1 MPDSFG
7 GRLFLESGNLSSTVV
22 NTALRELSHYTTK
35 GLWRWLALAL
45 LVFAGTATT
54 QPAFGGTPL
63 ITFTEYSSTSLTV
76 TFTDSLN
83 HITPFTVESGGSPDN
98 WVTTYPGSF
107 YWYGGRV
114 GWNNPEG
121 SLVNYV
127 YSATDG
133 NLVQADQ
140 TRSSGGGDI
149 ILGDGV
155 LSRTPVAVVDGVAAY
170 AVYYNRN
177 AQSVPET
184 GSAVMLMSIGA
195 AGLGWLRRKFAT

>member
-1 MPDSFG
+1 M
-7 GRLFLESGNLSSTVV
+7 RERTRYKKSGP
-22 NTALRELSHYTTK
+22 R
-35 GLWRWLALAL
+35 RWLGLGLAL
-45 LVFAGTATT
+45 FAAAAAT
-54 QPAFGGTPL
+54 QPVFGSQTPL

-76 TFTDSLN
+76 TYTDSFN
-83 HITPFTVESGGSPDN
+83 HMTPFTVESGGSPDN

-114 GWNNPEG
+114 GWKNPDG

-127 YSATDG
+127 YPMTGG

-140 TRSSGGGDI
+140 MRAPGGGDI

-155 LSRTPVAVVDGVAAY
+155 LSRTPVAMVGGVAAY
-170 AVYYNRN
+170 AVYYNRS

-184 GSAVMLMSIGA
+184 GSAVMLMSIGV
-195 AGLGWLRRKFAT
+195 AGLAWLRRKFAR

>member
-1 MPDSFG
+1 
-7 GRLFLESGNLSSTVV
+7 
-22 NTALRELSHYTTK
+22 LRERTHYK
-35 GLWRWLALAL
+35 KSGPRRWLGLCLAL
-45 LVFAGTATT
+45 FAVAAATQSVFGS
-54 QPAFGGTPL
+54 QIPL

-76 TFTDSLN
+76 TYTDSFN
-83 HITPFTVESGGSPDN
+83 HMTPFTVENGGSPDN

-121 SLVNYV
+121 LLVNYV
-127 YSATDG
+127 YSMTNG

-140 TRSSGGGDI
+140 TRTSGGGDI

-184 GSAVMLMSIGA
+184 GSAAMLMSIGI
-195 AGLGWLRRKFAT
+195 AGIGWLRRKLAR

>member
-1 MPDSFG
+1 MRERTHYKKDG
-7 GRLFLESGNLSSTVV
+7 
-22 NTALRELSHYTTK
+22 LR
-35 GLWRWLALAL
+35 RWLALAL
-45 LVFAGTATT
+45 VVFAAAAATH
-54 QPAFGGTPL
+54 PALGLTPL

-76 TFTDSLN
+76 TYTDSFN
-83 HITPFTVESGGSPDN
+83 HTTPFTVGSGGSPDN

-107 YWYGGRV
+107 FWYGGRV

-127 YSATDG
+127 YSGTNG

-140 TRSSGGGDI
+140 TRTSGGGDI
-149 ILGDGV
+149 ILADGV
-155 LSRTPVAVVDGVAAY
+155 LSRTLVAVVDGVPAY

-184 GSAVMLMSIGA
+184 GSAVMLMSIGV
-195 AGLGWLRRKFAT
+195 AGLGWLRRKLAT

>member
-1 MPDSFG
+1 
-7 GRLFLESGNLSSTVV
+7 
-22 NTALRELSHYTTK
+22 LRERTRYKKS
-35 GLWRWLALAL
+35 GPRRWLGLGLAL
-45 LVFAGTATT
+45 FAAAAAT
-54 QPAFGGTPL
+54 QPVFGSQTPL

-76 TFTDSLN
+76 TYTDSFN
-83 HITPFTVESGGSPDN
+83 HMTPFTVESGGSPDN

-114 GWNNPEG
+114 GWKNPDG

-127 YSATDG
+127 YPMTGG

-140 TRSSGGGDI
+140 MRAPGGGDI

-155 LSRTPVAVVDGVAAY
+155 LSRTPVAMVGGVAAY
-170 AVYYNRN
+170 AVYYNRS

-184 GSAVMLMSIGA
+184 GSAVMLMSIGV
-195 AGLGWLRRKFAT
+195 AGLAWLRRKFAR

>member
-1 MPDSFG
+1 M
-7 GRLFLESGNLSSTVV
+7 
-22 NTALRELSHYTTK
+22 REQTHYK
-35 GLWRWLALAL
+35 KNGPRKWLALAL
-45 LVFAGTATT
+45 VVFAAAAATHSVLG
-54 QPAFGGTPL
+54 QTPL

-76 TFTDSLN
+76 TYTDSFN
-83 HITPFTVESGGSPDN
+83 HMTPFTVGSGGSPDN

-114 GWNNPEG
+114 GWNNLEG

-127 YSATDG
+127 YSMTNG

-140 TRSSGGGDI
+140 TRTPGGGDI

-155 LSRTPVAVVDGVAAY
+155 LSRTPVAVVDGVPAY

-184 GSAVMLMSIGA
+184 GSAVMLMSIGL
-195 AGLGWLRRKFAT
+195 AGLGWLHRKLAS

>member
-1 MPDSFG
+1 M
-7 GRLFLESGNLSSTVV
+7 
-22 NTALRELSHYTTK
+22 
-35 GLWRWLALAL
+35 
-45 LVFAGTATT
+45 
-54 QPAFGGTPL
+54 
-63 ITFTEYSSTSLTV
+63 
-76 TFTDSLN
+76 
-83 HITPFTVESGGSPDN
+83 TPFTVESGGSPDN

-127 YSATDG
+127 YPMTMTNG

-140 TRSSGGGDI
+140 TRIPGGGDI

-155 LSRTPVAVVDGVAAY
+155 LSRTPVALVDGVAAY

-184 GSAVMLMSIGA
+184 GSAVMLMSIGV
-195 AGLGWLRRKFAT
+195 AGLAWLRRKFAR